1 MQIATVVTIMMITM
15 MMRMMMKV
23 MINISGR
30 DWNAVAEA
38 LICVRRTWPKLT
50 PDQTMIKMRVMMAR
64 MIMVMVNMMMVMVN
78 MIMMMI
84 NVLISMLAL
93 KPQES
98 KPDFLQYISF
108 ISKRDCWRKSCHIGR
123 MSHKRGFP
131 VLPPTL
137 CRPCH
142 PPHMVASSVIS
153 TLAAGEG
160 LSLVLHVKISKA
172 GKSGIRVI
180 HTCMIRQI

>member
-1 MQIATVVTIMMITM
+1 MQ
-15 MMRMMMKV
+15 
-23 MINISGR
+23 
-30 DWNAVAEA
+30 
-38 LICVRRTWPKLT
+38 CWPLNHK
-50 PDQTMIKMRVMMAR
+50 K
-64 MIMVMVNMMMVMVN
+64 
-78 MIMMMI
+78 
-84 NVLISMLAL
+84 
-93 KPQES
+93 S

-108 ISKRDCWRKSCHIGR
+108 ISNRACWRKSCHIGR

-131 VLPPTL
+131 VLLPTL

-180 HTCMIRQI
+180 HTCIIRQIQHKWSHGSGLRPPHSPLPPSHPFFPIRLTQTLALGWWPNQAFNVCIAYFWICLWGSGGGYNFE